1 MDRMFLSLVRWSN
14 TEVDVSVAVN
24 EWSWGSVQTVVPIG
38 AALTRTSLSI
48 QVYLRG
54 RSAGLRRDPAHRR
67 LTRPVT
73 RGLIP
78 AWLDGCEAAVALGG
92 GGGGGEQLTCREGNY
107 SKDKD
112 YTLISPLSSLM
123 KRAG

>member
-1 MDRMFLSLVRWSN
+1 MADWIGSFKCTVLFTSSEIVDRMFLSLVRWSN
-14 TEVDVSVAVN
+14 TKADVSVAVN
-24 EWSWGSVQTVVPIG
+24 EWSWGRCSVQTVVPTS

-54 RSAGLRRDPAHRR
+54 RSAGLRRGHALHH

-78 AWLDGCEAAVALGG
+78 AWLDGCEAAVSLGG
-92 GGGGGEQLTCREGNY
+92 G
-107 SKDKD
+107 
-112 YTLISPLSSLM
+112 
-123 KRAG
+123 